1 MRKALKNFIE
11 AKVKKNV
18 PRFRRDLSHSR
29 GISRENQLWSSWEL
43 SHSSTPIE
51 TEKSKAILNKK
62 RESKS
67 EIKEKKKA
75 AF

>member
-1 MRKALKNFIE
+1 MRVAIRKPTIK
-11 AKVKKNV
+11 
-18 PRFRRDLSHSR
+18 
-29 GISRENQLWSSWEL
+29 
-43 SHSSTPIE
+43 

-67 EIKEKKKA
+67 EIREKKKRKA